1 MTQELISQLLEK
13 SISVAVLAIG
23 GYFIIRYFM
32 NQITL
37 ERSQNQANLLQ
48 FVQLIKES
56 NQVHSKTAETLQTVA
71 VQNNDLHRKVDAL
84 KEAMSELRHEC
95 WITT

>member
-1 MTQELISQLLEK
+1 MTPEFFSQLADK
-13 SISVAVLAIG
+13 SISIAVLAIG
-23 GYFIIRYFM
+23 WWFIMKYFM
-32 NQITL
+32 NQINI
-37 ERSQNQANLLQ
+37 ERTQNQANLLQ

-84 KEAMSELRHEC
+84 KEAMSEWKFC
-95 WITT
+95 KKA